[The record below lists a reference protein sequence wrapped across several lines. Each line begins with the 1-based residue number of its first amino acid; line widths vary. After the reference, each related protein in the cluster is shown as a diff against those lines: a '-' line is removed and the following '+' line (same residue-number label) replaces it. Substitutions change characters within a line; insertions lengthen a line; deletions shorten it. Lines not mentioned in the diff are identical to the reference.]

1 MKSEKRT
8 KLQIYFDILRL
19 LCEELKSSN
28 GLSVTRVAHKANL
41 PYDRFRNCLDD
52 LIRLGM
58 VSRGPAGEL
67 AVTDK
72 GLACVQEYRRLNDF
86 LRRMGLLSDASQ
98 PAFSV

>member
-41 PYDRFRNCLDD
+41 PYDRFRDCLDH
-52 LIRLGM
+52 LIRMGM
-58 VSRGPAGEL
+58 ISRGPAGNL

-72 GLACVQEYRRLNDF
+72 GSACVQEHSRLNDF
-86 LRRMGLLSDASQ
+86 LRRMGLLPDASQ
-98 PAFSV
+98 PASSA